1 MCPAFSVFGPSWPE
15 GLGQDSLIFRNIYV
29 PMFLFYKRLFAS
41 IYVKQGVV
49 IAPLD
54 ANFIFPIPD
63 AEYEY
68 SPNEK

>member
-1 MCPAFSVFGPSWPE
+1 MKNNKNILKVILEYYKEFIGE
-15 GLGQDSLIFRNIYV
+15 GC
-29 PMFLFYKRLFAS
+29 MFLFYKRLFAS

-54 ANFIFPIPD
+54 ANFVFPIPD